1 MGGGSIPQ
9 SPKVIG
15 EWIHRVV
22 SGDTEKTHARRL
34 VHDEKVHLR
43 PFPGG
48 VFRNTRP
55 AEVLPSMII
64 PEKCAPESRGM

>member
-34 VHDEKVHLR
+34 VRDEKGHLR
-43 PFPGG
+43 PFPDG
-48 VFRNTRP
+48 VFGNTCP
-55 AEVLPSMII
+55 AEVLPSMIT